1 MKKIK
6 KILYLLLVVF
16 AISLGTVTLVS
27 CGDNITQKENS
38 SWEENV
44 KFESTSVEYDGK
56 PHSIEVTG
64 APEGAEIS
72 YQGNE
77 KIKPG
82 EYRVFAKVKYN
93 DKELSLNAILTI
105 EKCTSVISAEKNQV
119 FYTYNNDARPLYSLN
134 NEEQSVTVAVKKG
147 NMTSSVNELYKVGTY
162 TVELKA
168 EKSTYYKESNVVS
181 IQVEVKESQF
191 NGVSFSSKEVTYDGN
206 EHSVTL
212 TGTLPDSYSV
222 TYKDNAK
229 TEAGLY
235 YSVAKIKNASDE
247 VVEEHHAIL
256 NIKQPNNEA
265 FENYLDHF
273 FIEYLEGDQ
282 LSVNIF
288 CEKPEDFGLEHY
300 TAKWYTYTPSENP
313 EEDLAETVAYF
324 KSLLDELHAFS
335 LDTLSPRQQVA
346 YHQIDSF
353 LSYQYEQYQIADIDF
368 MQLHYIDQ
376 FGGYV
381 ADFGTY
387 MEAYTLRGKV
397 EIEDVIAFIEST
409 KTAFPS
415 YLLFIR
421 EKKEAGYPLSNYT
434 ITEMTNYLDEVLD
447 SHKPAEEEYY
457 YLQNVLCSKIDS
469 LDFIT
474 SEEKEAYKARIIAA
488 FADCF
493 YVGVKELRDGLQAY
507 MDVLPAEEEGYW
519 AKYEKGSELFAM
531 ELEHLLGLENFDTR
545 AYINEVQTA
554 FETFSALSSK
564 AFNNILSKYKIQT
577 NADLNKFLSSHSIFD
592 GTPEEMIEYL
602 KEFATTIVPTLD
614 NTPNIN
620 IKEMDLASA
629 KVSNAV
635 AYYMKSALDN
645 DKQEYITLNP
655 VKLGD
660 KNDVLGTMSHEGY
673 PGHLY
678 AYIFSKQLDLHNI
691 SKIMTST
698 AHGEGWATYVELKLY
713 EYAMERTT
721 DGALLDVLNYL
732 YYNQLTGFLLET
744 RLDAGIHLEGW
755 DTAAVGRYLKK
766 NGYNEGAAI
775 DIYRL
780 LIETP
785 VSYAAYG
792 YGKLFFYNLHE
803 DAKEALGGYY
813 DEIEFNTVLLS
824 KGWTSLGELKKTVD
838 AYIAQKSFEHNI
850 EA

>member
-6 KILYLLLVVF
+6 KILYLFLVVF
-16 AISLGTVTLVS
+16 AVSFGTVALVS
-27 CGDNITQKENS
+27 CNGDKQQETS
-38 SWEENV
+38 TWEEDV
-44 KFESTSVEYDGK
+44 KFESTSVEYDGQ
-56 PHSIEVTG
+56 PHSIKVTG

-72 YQGNE
+72 YEGNG
-77 KIKPG
+77 KTKPG
-82 EYRVFAKVKYN
+82 EYRVFAKVKYKE
-93 DKELSLNAILTI
+93 KELSLNAILTI
-105 EKCTSVISAEKNQV
+105 EKCTSVITAEKNQV
-119 FYTYNNDARPLYSLN
+119 FYTNNNAARPLYTLN
-134 NEEQSVTVAVKKG
+134 NEEQTVSVVVKKD
-147 NMTSSVNELYKVGTY
+147 NKSYPVNALYKAGTY
-162 TVELKA
+162 TVELCA
-168 EKSTYYKESNVVS
+168 EKSTYYKKSDVVS
-181 IQVEVKESQF
+181 ITVEVKESQF
-191 NGVSFSSKEVTYDGN
+191 DGVSFPSKEVVYDGT
-206 EHSVTL
+206 EQEIL
-212 TGTLPDSYSV
+212 LEGTLPDSYSV
-222 TYKDNAK
+222 TYKDNTK
-229 TEAGLY
+229 TEAGVY
-235 YSVAKIKNASDE
+235 YSIAQIKDSNNE
-247 VVEEHHAIL
+247 VIEEHHAIL
-256 NIKQPNNEA
+256 NIKQPNDQV
-265 FENYLDHF
+265 FENYLDKF

-282 LSVNIF
+282 ISVNIF
-288 CEKPEDFGLEHY
+288 CEKPENFGLEHY
-300 TAKWYTYTPSENP
+300 SAKWYTYTPSQNP
-313 EEDLAETVAYF
+313 EADLEDTIAYF
-324 KSLLDELHAFS
+324 SSLLEELHAFS
-335 LDTLSPRQQVA
+335 YDSLSSRQQIA

-353 LSYQYEQYQIADIDF
+353 LTYQYKQYQIKDVEY

-387 MEAYTLRGKV
+387 MEAYALRGKT
-397 EIEDVIAFIEST
+397 EIEDVIQYIEST
-409 KTAFPS
+409 RTAFPS
-415 YLLFIR
+415 YLLFVK
-421 EKKEAGYPLSNYT
+421 EKKDAGYALSDYT
-434 ITEMTNYLDEVLD
+434 ISEMTNYLDEVLD
-447 SHKPAEEEYY
+447 AHHPEKEEFY
-457 YLQNVLCSKIDS
+457 YLQNVLCSKIDG

-474 SEEKEAYKARIIAA
+474 STEKKEYKTRIVSA

-507 MDVLPAEEEGYW
+507 KGVLANEDQGYW
-519 AKYEKGSELFAM
+519 AKYEKGAELFTL
-531 ELEHLLGLENFDTR
+531 ELSNLLGLENFDIKK
-545 AYINEVQTA
+545 YINEVQTA
-554 FETFSALSSK
+554 FNTYSKLSND
-564 AFNNILSKYKIQT
+564 ATTTLITKYKIQT
-577 NADLNKFLSSHSIFD
+577 NADLNRFFSQHSIFG
-592 GTPEEMIEYL
+592 GTPEEMIDYL

-614 NTPNIN
+614 NTPNIT

-721 DGALLDVLNYL
+721 DIQLLDVLNYL
-732 YYNQLTGFLLET
+732 YYNHLAGFLLET
-744 RLDAGIHLEGW
+744 RLDVGIHVEGW
-755 DTAAVGRYLKK
+755 DVTRVGQFLKQ
-766 NGYNEGAAI
+766 NGYNQNAAL

-792 YGKLFFYNLHE
+792 YGKLFFYNLHQ

-813 DEIEFNTVLLS
+813 DEIEFNTILLS

-838 AYIAQKSFEHNI
+838 EYINQKTFKHNI
-850 EA
+850 VA